1 MANNGLAV
9 IKHYLS
15 QQEVRTRFNDILGKK
30 SPQFMASVINAVA
43 GNEKLKNCD
52 QQSVLGAAFVAA
64 SLDLPIDTNLGR
76 AYIIPYG
83 GKAQFQVGYRGLVEL
98 AIRTGQYRDMNSVE
112 VYEDE
117 IKEYNPILGKLKFV
131 DDFSKCTQRASGQ
144 EDKIVGYYAFYELLT
159 GFSKGLYMTKEQ
171 VINHAQKYSQTYNFK
186 GGVWQTHFNE
196 MAKKTVLKRLLSK
209 WATLSVEMQ
218 KAVIEDQKVYDSQ
231 GNGEYLD
238 NMPPADPVDEL
249 ASSVVDEFKPE
260 PQKEDEKPQEKP
272 QEKEPAPKKGKK
284 EDEKPVANMENDFA
298 NFEAGFEQGLPFA

>member
-15 QQEVRTRFNDILGKK
+15 TDEVRNRFNDILGKK
-30 SPQFMASVINAVA
+30 SPQFMASIVNAVA

-64 SLDLPIDTNLGR
+64 SLDLPIDPNLGR
-76 AYIIPYG
+76 AYIIPYSG
-83 GKAQFQVGYRGLVEL
+83 RAQFQIGYRGLVEL
-98 AIRTGQYRDMNSVE
+98 AIRTGQYRDMNTVE
-112 VYEDE
+112 IYEDE

-131 DDFSKCTQRASGQ
+131 EDFSQCTQRTNGQ
-144 EDKIVGYYAFYELLT
+144 DDKIVGYYAFYELLT

-171 VINHAQKYSQTYNFK
+171 VINHAKKYSQTFNFK

-218 KAVIEDQKVYDSQ
+218 KAVVEDQKVYDSD
-231 GNGEYLD
+231 GVGEYAD
-238 NMPPADPVDEL
+238 NMKPKDPVDVMAENV
-249 ASSVVDEFKPE
+249 AAEIAEGSAEPVENKETVDNTPE
-260 PQKEDEKPQEKP
+260 QET
-272 QEKEPAPKKGKK
+272 PA
-284 EDEKPVANMENDFA
+284 EKPVDAPKDMEKD
-298 NFEAGFEQGLPFA
+298 FEAFEHGFYQQELPEA

>member
-15 QQEVRTRFNDILGKK
+15 TDEVRNRFNDILGKK
-30 SPQFMASVINAVA
+30 SPQFMASIVNAVA

-64 SLDLPIDTNLGR
+64 SLDLPIDPNLGR
-76 AYIIPYG
+76 AYIIPYSG
-83 GKAQFQVGYRGLVEL
+83 RAQFQIGYRGLVEL
-98 AIRTGQYRDMNSVE
+98 AIRTGQYRDMNTVE
-112 VYEDE
+112 IYEDE

-131 DDFSKCTQRASGQ
+131 EDFSQCTQRTNGQ
-144 EDKIVGYYAFYELLT
+144 DDKIVGYYAFYELLT

-171 VINHAQKYSQTYNFK
+171 VINHAKKYSQTFNFK

-218 KAVIEDQKVYDSQ
+218 KAVVEDQKVYDSD
-231 GNGEYLD
+231 GVGEYAD
-238 NMPPADPVDEL
+238 NMKPKDPVDVMAENV
-249 ASSVVDEFKPE
+249 AAEIAEGSAEPVENKETVDNTPE
-260 PQKEDEKPQEKP
+260 QET
-272 QEKEPAPKKGKK
+272 PA
-284 EDEKPVANMENDFA
+284 EKPVDVPKDMEKDFKA
-298 NFEAGFEQGLPFA
+298 FEHGFYQQELPEA